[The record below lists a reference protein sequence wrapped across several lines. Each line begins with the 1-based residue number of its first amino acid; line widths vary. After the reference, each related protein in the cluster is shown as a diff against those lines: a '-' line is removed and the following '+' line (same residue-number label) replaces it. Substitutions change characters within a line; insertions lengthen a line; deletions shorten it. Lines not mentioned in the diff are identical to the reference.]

1 MKDRWD
7 EVVGPLLEAGVLR
20 RITMMGYPC
29 VQRQDGKLAAGFD
42 ARADRPMF
50 KLTPDRAAELI
61 ESGVA
66 GPFSP
71 NGRTAKAWV
80 TAGPD
85 DPELWADLLDEAL
98 HV

>member
-1 MKDRWD
+1 MRERWD
-7 EVVGPLLEAGVLR
+7 EVVAPLLAVGVLR
-20 RITMMGYPC
+20 RTTMMGYPC
-29 VQRQDGKLAAGFD
+29 VQREDGKLAGGWD
-42 ARADRPMF
+42 ASVGRPMF
-50 KLTPDRAAELI
+50 KLTPGRAAELI

-71 NGRTAKAWV
+71 NGRTSKAWV

-98 HV
+98 AV